1 MQILHKTT
9 KRNSEVII
17 FRSLAKETRF
27 YNAVQFLRQASSLV
41 QSVLKGKYHLLME
54 MHHKSMLT
62 WPLCF
67 LFIYM
72 CAHMYTEVPSKN
84 ESKENSFSFKL
95 DKSRYT
101 QAWRNK
107 HISTFF

>member
-9 KRNSEVII
+9 KRNSEVIV

-41 QSVLKGKYHLLME
+41 QSVLKGKYHLLL
-54 MHHKSMLT
+54 LT

-84 ESKENSFSFKL
+84 GSKENSFSFKL
-95 DKSRYT
+95 D
-101 QAWRNK
+101 
-107 HISTFF
+107 

>member
-41 QSVLKGKYHLLME
+41 QSVLKGKYHLLL
-54 MHHKSMLT
+54 LT

-84 ESKENSFSFKL
+84 GSKENSFSFKL

>member
-9 KRNSEVII
+9 KRNSEVIV

-27 YNAVQFLRQASSLV
+27 YNAVQFLWQASSLV
-41 QSVLKGKYHLLME
+41 QSVLKGKYHLLL
-54 MHHKSMLT
+54 LT

-84 ESKENSFSFKL
+84 GSKENSFSFKL